1 MSEAALCQDVEMMT
15 MTPGQC
21 RAARALLGWP
31 QEKLAEVAGLSVST
45 VYDFER
51 ERRKM
56 PSETVQAIR
65 LALENAGVLFVEG
78 GGATLRR
85 RPK

>member
-1 MSEAALCQDVEMMT
+1 MKAALWQDGEMMR

-31 QEKLAEVAGLSVST
+31 QEKLAEVAELSVST
-45 VYDFER
+45 IYDFES

-56 PSETVQAIR
+56 PPETVQAIR

-85 RPK
+85 RPR

>member
-1 MSEAALCQDVEMMT
+1 MAEAALWQDGEMMR

-21 RAARALLGWP
+21 RTARALLGWP
-31 QEKLAEVAGLSVST
+31 QDKLAKAAKLSTST
-45 VYDFER
+45 IYDFER
-51 ERRKM
+51 DRRKM
-56 PSETVQAIR
+56 PPETIQAIR